1 MISNSNNNIIIIT
14 TTIIIIIID
23 DLALNTGFTKFHA
36 FATNSDVGWGPS
48 HTPLLM
54 PEESV
59 ATWIQSDGDVHGK
72 TAPETPRKQW
82 FTAMALNSY
91 KWKYNSY
98 NSGYTSWHKA

>member
-1 MISNSNNNIIIIT
+1 
-14 TTIIIIIID
+14 
-23 DLALNTGFTKFHA
+23 
-36 FATNSDVGWGPS
+36 
-48 HTPLLM
+48 M

-72 TAPETPRKQW
+72 TTPETPRKPW

-98 NSGYTSWHKA
+98 NSGYTS